1 MQDVNNIDVSYIQR
15 VVSKAFNPPPPAA
28 APAKSAVQKKA
39 APIPAASTVTADV
52 YNGGSAAGLAGSV
65 STALV
70 ALGYKAGKVGDASAQ
85 SQTVTSGNQ
94 VFYGAGA
101 AANAAKI
108 ATDVGATARALT
120 TLPAGHVEVLIGSAE
135 TAVPAALATSGGSS
149 SSSPSPSPA
158 PSGSASA
165 PAGSVDGGGTI
176 TVAANAKYGIP
187 CVH

>member
-1 MQDVNNIDVSYIQR
+1 VNTISVPYTQR
-15 VVSKAFNPPPPAA
+15 LVHAAFYPAPAA
-28 APAKSAVQKKA
+28 PKAKTTSPEKKA
-39 APIPAASTVTADV
+39 APIPAASTVAVDV
-52 YNGGSAAGLAGSV
+52 YNGGSRPGLAGSV
-65 STALV
+65 SRALV
-70 ALGYKAGKVGDASAQ
+70 SRGYKKGAVGGASAQ
-85 SQTVTSGNQ
+85 SQTATAGNQ

-101 AANAAKI
+101 SANAAKI
-108 ATDVGATARALT
+108 ATDVGATAKSLP

-158 PSGSASA
+158 PSA